1 MPDPER
7 RFHYPSK
14 ISWNELM
21 SGGVVGCEHF
31 NNGRKDYFL
40 FGDQG
45 KWGRYVANCW
55 LKPGHTL
62 PTPLIFD
69 GVLLE
74 YLPQFQQ
81 SYTRIPLSAQER
93 DDRLLI
99 ESWLPSEYLSDPG
112 IITSAD
118 LDGVP
123 VLPITT
129 GIDCAAGPAPQVSY
143 LTASAL
149 GVAIDFGFATLDF
162 GLLRA
167 WRCFYDSRGIGRRPL
182 SNNSLPAVIRTRS
195 FHRQAASSV
204 RLRNYGY
211 GNTQD
216 MLAVSVTELSES
228 NKAGGELM
236 DTIWRSINGFSGDVD
251 TDIRSVADS
260 SYAQTPARTD
270 KTYIQTWSLT
280 QGLKFLR
287 SLPFFRTQ
295 SLSLA
300 VSGLQVTLNEFI
312 YDGSPLV

>member
-1 MPDPER
+1 MTFEYSVIVDNVLDDDERKLAENYFAKYWLPVNELRSLWLPMRETAFRSSQDILPDMVFNPEYVVFPKIGGDIFTSIQDFSRLKSFFEEIGDVTFAVLQNPTVETGIWRDGGFLPDPER

-55 LKPGHTL
+55 LKPIHTL

-99 ESWLPSEYLSDPG
+99 ESWLPSEYLSDSR
-112 IITSAD
+112 IITLAD
-118 LDGVP
+118 SDGVP

-129 GIDCAAGPAPQVSY
+129 A
-143 LTASAL
+143 
-149 GVAIDFGFATLDF
+149 
-162 GLLRA
+162 
-167 WRCFYDSRGIGRRPL
+167 
-182 SNNSLPAVIRTRS
+182 
-195 FHRQAASSV
+195 
-204 RLRNYGY
+204 
-211 GNTQD
+211 
-216 MLAVSVTELSES
+216 
-228 NKAGGELM
+228 
-236 DTIWRSINGFSGDVD
+236 
-251 TDIRSVADS
+251 
-260 SYAQTPARTD
+260 
-270 KTYIQTWSLT
+270 
-280 QGLKFLR
+280 
-287 SLPFFRTQ
+287 
-295 SLSLA
+295 
-300 VSGLQVTLNEFI
+300 
-312 YDGSPLV
+312 